1 MSIRQV
7 DPEEHNQNV
16 SDVNHVSEAFLL
28 VGSIFCIIIA
38 VYWASIFTL
47 DSIVEKLSPEQ
58 EAKIMKLVGASSK
71 FSFKN
76 LEGKTNTER
85 VLIANK
91 ILKDL
96 VEISEFKKREFSL
109 QVIPGK
115 EVNAF
120 AIPGDTILLVE
131 ELLEKVETEN
141 ELAMVLGHELGHFH
155 FRHHLKGMGRRLVM
169 GFFSM
174 MVFGEDNP
182 LSKLFLGGLN
192 YTDRKFNQQQETDCD
207 LYGASL
213 VFHKYGHLGG
223 GLKFFERLGESEGML
238 HKYLSTHPLFQDR
251 IKRIESEAMKQNW
264 PLTGESIRLTP
275 QKGSS
280 SDSL

>member
-1 MSIRQV
+1 
-7 DPEEHNQNV
+7 
-16 SDVNHVSEAFLL
+16 
-28 VGSIFCIIIA
+28 
-38 VYWASIFTL
+38 
-47 DSIVEKLSPEQ
+47 
-58 EAKIMKLVGASSK
+58 
-71 FSFKN
+71 
-76 LEGKTNTER
+76 
-85 VLIANK
+85 
-91 ILKDL
+91 
-96 VEISEFKKREFSL
+96 
-109 QVIPGK
+109 
-115 EVNAF
+115 
-120 AIPGDTILLVE
+120 
-131 ELLEKVETEN
+131 
-141 ELAMVLGHELGHFH
+141 
-155 FRHHLKGMGRRLVM
+155 MGRRLVM

-238 HKYLSTHPLFQDR
+238 HKYLSTHPLSQDR
-251 IKRIESEAMKQNW
+251 MKRIESEAMKQNW
-264 PLTGESIRLTP
+264 PLTGESIRLAP